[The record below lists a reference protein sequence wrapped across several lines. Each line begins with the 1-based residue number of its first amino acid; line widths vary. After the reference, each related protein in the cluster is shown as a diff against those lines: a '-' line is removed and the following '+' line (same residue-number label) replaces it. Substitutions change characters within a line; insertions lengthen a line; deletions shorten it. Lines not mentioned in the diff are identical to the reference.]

1 MNALKWTREEYILV
15 LDLYFQHRYDRSAS
29 ENPRLAEYSALLRR
43 LHGIDTS
50 YNHKFLSTNSIA
62 MRMYNFKACDPYWYT
77 QGVSGMRDGAKGMTK
92 AIWAEFHEHPEDVS
106 QMAQEIR
113 HATLNKVIINLHKL
127 DENNFESE
135 LKNIILKWHPYHAL
149 VCNAMWFYHDNIQR
163 SA

>member
-1 MNALKWTREEYILV
+1 
-15 LDLYFQHRYDRSAS
+15 
-29 ENPRLAEYSALLRR
+29 
-43 LHGIDTS
+43 
-50 YNHKFLSTNSIA
+50 
-62 MRMYNFKACDPYWYT
+62 
-77 QGVSGMRDGAKGMTK
+77 MRDGAKGMTK